1 MPGLSR
7 PPHDVLK
14 DLAVQGPRPHVVHR
28 CEGNG
33 ERNERRRRASVAGIS
48 LTWLVEPQLF

>member
-1 MPGLSR
+1 MPGLGR

-14 DLAVQGPRPHVVHR
+14 DLAVQRPRPHVVHR